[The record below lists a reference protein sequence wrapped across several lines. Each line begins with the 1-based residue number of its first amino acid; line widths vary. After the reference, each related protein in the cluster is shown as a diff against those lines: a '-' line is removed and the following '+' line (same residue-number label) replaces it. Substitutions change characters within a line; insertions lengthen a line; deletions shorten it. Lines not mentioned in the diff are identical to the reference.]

1 MLDASRCEAKHPPLV
16 VSRGTDRHSSREGGW
31 VACTYPVRTW
41 PLRDAADRGMLRNV
55 IEHIINTIG
64 IHRLL
69 GPPSPFTR
77 DGAIREESTVA
88 QSARVGG
95 TIVALWLFS
104 CCE

>member
-41 PLRDAADRGMLRNV
+41 SLRDAADRGMLRNV

-64 IHRLL
+64 IHRLA
-69 GPPSPFTR
+69 PPSAAY
-77 DGAIREESTVA
+77 GAIREESTVA
-88 QSARVGG
+88 QLSQSGCCHLGRE
-95 TIVALWLFS
+95 VAELQVA
-104 CCE
+104 

>member
-1 MLDASRCEAKHPPLV
+1 MLDASRCEAKHPPL

-64 IHRLL
+64 IHRPPPRWVSMAQFAKSPRWHNQL
-69 GPPSPFTR
+69 GL
-77 DGAIREESTVA
+77 AA
-88 QSARVGG
+88 QLSQSG
-95 TIVALWLFS
+95 
-104 CCE
+104 CCHLGRW